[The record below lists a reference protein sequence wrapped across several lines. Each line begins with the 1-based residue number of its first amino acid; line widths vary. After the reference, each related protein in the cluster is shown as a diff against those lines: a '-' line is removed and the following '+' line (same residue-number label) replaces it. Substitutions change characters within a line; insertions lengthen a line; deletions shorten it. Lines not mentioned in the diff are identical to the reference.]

1 MKKNVKKLMHSIKDL
16 KAEKKSWSIYHK
28 KQYVLDMFDED
39 EEETP
44 EYLYEASVAHI
55 KWYNG
60 EIKRLKNILAC

>member
-1 MKKNVKKLMHSIKDL
+1 MEMKKNVKKLMHNIKDL
-16 KAEKKSWSIYHK
+16 KTEKKSWAIYHK
-28 KQYVLDMFDED
+28 KQYVLDMF

-60 EIKRLKNILAC
+60 EIRRLKSILAC